1 MAIFNGT
8 TLRDVL
14 NGTALGDTMHGNGGD
29 DTINGNGGNDG
40 IFGDDGNDSLNGGI
54 GNDHIY
60 GGKGIDALF
69 GGDGADQ
76 LYGEAGDDYIL
87 GGAGN
92 DYLHGGSGNDRLR
105 GEAGDDTLKGG
116 AGIDNLNGG
125 AGNDLLLYQNNGP
138 HIEKGSSLFAG
149 DTGADTLSID
159 AARST
164 IKTAYG
170 YPPAT
175 AQIIVQP
182 YLDSLSASGTFNF
195 IDPASSLSVEK
206 GTFSGIETFSVSND
220 TKLDYIGGG
229 ADVTVIGGDRSDR
242 FFSGRGNETF
252 DGGGGKDAFY
262 FLYGAFEFDRIVGFD
277 PAEDVIVTSF
287 WEDSSGNPRNH
298 RTIVEVD
305 GHTIITTDD
314 GEPDMPGTDVVH
326 ILSIDAIG
334 IPDSVFKNVY
344 TWDGAIA

>member
-8 TLRDVL
+8 SLRDVL
-14 NGTALGDTMHGNGGD
+14 TGTPQDDTMHGNAGD
-29 DTINGNGGNDG
+29 DR
-40 IFGDDGNDSLNGGI
+40 IF
-54 GNDHIY
+54 

-125 AGNDLLLYQNNGP
+125 AGNDLLIYQNNV
-138 HIEKGSSLFAG
+138 EAGSSLFAG
-149 DTGADTLSID
+149 ESGSDTLFID

-164 IKTAYG
+164 IATSYG
-170 YPPAT
+170 YAPAT
-175 AQIIVQP
+175 VQINVHPSQDG
-182 YLDSLSASGTFNF
+182 LGASGTFGY
-195 IDPASSLSVEK
+195 IDPASTVSIEK
-206 GTFSGIETFSVSND
+206 GVFRNIETFAVSDD
-220 TKLDYIGGG
+220 TKLDYVGG
-229 ADVTVIGGDRSDR
+229 AVDVTVTGGDKSDS

-252 DGGGGKDAFY
+252 DGGDGKDAFY
-262 FLYGAFEFDRIVGFD
+262 FLYGAFEVDRIVGFD

-287 WEDSSGNPRNH
+287 WEDSNGNPRNH
-298 RTIVEVD
+298 RTIKEID

-326 ILSIDAIG
+326 VLDIDAIG